1 MYFGLRDDPHAP
13 PPDAEEAAAPP
24 GHADGAEP
32 TSRWHRALV
41 YFGLAEDGGP
51 SRFGP
56 GVTGRLDDE
65 LDELRRRVDA
75 LERERR

>member
-1 MYFGLRDDPHAP
+1 MYFGIRDDPNAP
-13 PPDAEEAAAPP
+13 APGPEQAVRPPAR
-24 GHADGAEP
+24 ADDSEP
-32 TSRWHRALV
+32 SSRWHRALV